1 MVVTREVTYDVDG
14 LTMVAHLSLPDGQ
27 GPWPAVLIGHDGIG
41 LEDYQRG
48 RADDLAKHGY
58 VALAMDY
65 HAGRTYFG
73 EPDAML
79 ERVMPLMADPAR
91 MRAIGRAALDILLAV
106 PGADRERLGAL
117 GYGAGGRIVLELAS
131 SGVPFTAL
139 AAIHPGLPPART
151 DDWMNARGAFLFCT
165 GSDDPLCTPDQLLTF
180 TGALQDAGIDWR
192 VNIYGGAKHAF
203 WAAPRQPD
211 GSLTGGTTHAMA
223 TVPGVEHHPLHA
235 ARAWRAVLDLF
246 SETLLQQPLGQG

>member
-139 AAIHPGLPPART
+139 AAIHRACRPPAPT
-151 DDWMNARGAFLFCT
+151 IG
-165 GSDDPLCTPDQLLTF
+165 
-180 TGALQDAGIDWR
+180 
-192 VNIYGGAKHAF
+192 
-203 WAAPRQPD
+203 
-211 GSLTGGTTHAMA
+211 
-223 TVPGVEHHPLHA
+223 
-235 ARAWRAVLDLF
+235 
-246 SETLLQQPLGQG
+246 